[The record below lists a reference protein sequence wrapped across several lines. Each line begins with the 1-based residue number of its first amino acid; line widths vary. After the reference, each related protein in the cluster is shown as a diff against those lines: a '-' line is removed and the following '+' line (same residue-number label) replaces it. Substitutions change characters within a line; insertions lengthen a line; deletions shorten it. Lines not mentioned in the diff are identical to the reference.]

1 MYSTLVNE
9 CLAKLM
15 SKVFMV
21 SLMIVITLSNPT
33 FSSWPPSEA
42 SCTFFGCCVVL
53 EFSKVLLGSLWV
65 VASALLL
72 FCFCCLNSSISAFNT
87 AISLDWFC
95 WFFLNAFLA
104 GDLDLLLECLK
115 VKDWNFCGS
124 GLSPVGCVFWLI
136 LSHAILYYLLSC
148 LHIPASGC
156 LVLLWAVMFFHFS
169 RC

>member
-33 FSSWPPSEA
+33 FSS
-42 SCTFFGCCVVL
+42 CTFLGCWVVL
-53 EFSKVLLGSLWV
+53 VFSKVLLGSLWV

-87 AISLDWFC
+87 AISLVWFC
-95 WFFLNAFLA
+95 WFFFNAFLA
-104 GDLDLLLECLK
+104 GDLDLLLECFK

-124 GLSPVGCVFWLI
+124 VGLSPVGFAFWLI
-136 LSHAILYYLLSC
+136 LSHAILYYFLSC
-148 LHIPASGC
+148 LHMLASGC
-156 LVLLWAVMFFHFS
+156 LVLLWGVMFFHFC
-169 RC
+169 RCYALSN